1 MPAEK
6 GQRHMERWPGSSS
19 LVVPVPALEE
29 WVRARH
35 EHYDPAYVSS
45 DPTFAHAHLTLLS
58 PFVAPAGL
66 TPAVARRVAQVLA
79 GHPPFVVR
87 LGRVEVFPDG
97 IIHLP
102 PEPDGPL
109 RQLTADLAR
118 AFPDH
123 PPYAGRYADVRP
135 HLTLDLLAD
144 GVDVAGT
151 RRSLGD
157 LVPVVARVEE
167 ARLSWYEQDRCR
179 TLATWPLGV
188 WHRSGIEK
196 PPAATRS

>member
-1 MPAEK
+1 MSKEP
-6 GQRHMERWPGSSS
+6 HWPGTSS
-19 LVVPVPALEE
+19 LVVPVPALEG
-29 WVRARH
+29 WVRARSA
-35 EHYDPAYVSS
+35 HYDPAYVSS

-58 PFVAPAGL
+58 PFFSAAELSDDV
-66 TPAVARRVAQVLA
+66 RSRVGEVLSR
-79 GHPPFVVR
+79 HRPFRVR
-87 LGRVEVFPDG
+87 LERVDVFPDG

-102 PEPDGPL
+102 PKPDGPL

-123 PPYAGRYADVRP
+123 PPYAGRYADVQP
-135 HLTLDLLAD
+135 HLTLDRLAD
-144 GVDVAGT
+144 GIDVAAT

-179 TLATWPLGV
+179 TLATWPLGPSE
-188 WHRSGIEK
+188 RSGIEK
-196 PPAATRS
+196 PPGATRS

>member
-1 MPAEK
+1 
-6 GQRHMERWPGSSS
+6 MERWPGSSS

-35 EHYDPAYVSS
+35 HHYDPAYVSS

-58 PFVAPAGL
+58 PFVAPAAL
-66 TPAVARRVAQVLA
+66 TPAVRRRVAQVLA
-79 GHPPFVVR
+79 AHPPFAVR
-87 LGRVEVFPDG
+87 LARVEVFPDG
-97 IIHLP
+97 IIHLR

-144 GVDVAGT
+144 GVDVGGT
-151 RRSLGD
+151 RRSLGE

-167 ARLSWYEQDRCR
+167 ARLSWYEQERCR
-179 TLATWPLGV
+179 TLATWPLGATD
-188 WHRSGIEK
+188 RSGIEK
-196 PPAATRS
+196 PVAPTRT